1 MYCRARFIVI
11 YIQTQQKFWSYDK
24 IQSHRKINDD
34 SFFVCFKMYLCD
46 NFSTKRHFLF
56 FKCVYIYLSLSEKK
70 ECLFTKPFFLNLRN
84 QLLICNISN
93 NCKSQLIEK
102 LSVVTN
108 FPLKLPSVV
117 EFLYFKTFNYLLCC
131 NATIKYNIKKSTQ
144 VCS

>member
-1 MYCRARFIVI
+1 
-11 YIQTQQKFWSYDK
+11 
-24 IQSHRKINDD
+24 
-34 SFFVCFKMYLCD
+34 MYLCD
-46 NFSTKRHFLF
+46 NFSTKGHFLF
-56 FKCVYIYLSLSEKK
+56 FKMCLYLSYFVRKK

-131 NATIKYNIKKSTQ
+131 NATIKYNIKKSTYRY
-144 VCS
+144 VPNVASID